1 MGMKYCAGI
10 DIGGTTIKL
19 GIIDEEGALI
29 SKWEIPTRKG
39 ENGLLFMKDI
49 ADELRKYVDEKEGME
64 MEDLLGAG
72 MGIPGPVLPDGYVEV
87 CVNLGVKDIYPAKL
101 LSDLMGGIPV
111 QVAND
116 ANVAALGEMWQGAG
130 KGHDS
135 ICMVTL
141 GTGVGGGIVNEGRII
156 SGMHGAGA
164 EIGHM
169 RVDDEE
175 KEMCNCGGH
184 GCLEQ
189 YASATGIVRVAKRM
203 LAHDTSESRMREV
216 EELTAKDVCDLAKEG
231 DPLALKSLS
240 YSMDRLAFILSHI
253 ALATDPQVF
262 VIGGGVSKAG
272 TFLTDKKKKK
282 LKSYQSIVDIER
294 YDVTLAT
301 LGNNAGIY
309 GAAKL
314 VMPD

>member
-39 ENGLLFMKDI
+39 KNGLLFMKDI
-49 ADELRKYVDEKEGME
+49 ADELRKYVDEKEDME

-262 VIGGGVSKAG
+262 VIGGGVSKTG
-272 TFLTDKKKKK
+272 TFLTDMIAEK

>member
-272 TFLTDKKKKK
+272 TFLTDMIAEK
-282 LKSYQSIVDIER
+282 LKSYQSIVYIER